1 MRHRFIASFGV
12 AAAIAFVAALGPDA
26 RAQSTQAPRPVPP
39 KWTPPRTVDGRP
51 DLAGNWSFANITP
64 LERPTN
70 LGEKATLTDA
80 EAAQLEEQN
89 AARSKQDEGRQRGT
103 AADVNR
109 AYNDFWYDRGTRVAS
124 TKQTSLV
131 VDPPNGRMPPLT
143 ADGQKRTDETQARRR
158 SRPSSW
164 EDRSLY
170 DRCLTRGPIG
180 SILPVIYGNGLEIHQ
195 TPNDVV
201 IRYEMI
207 HETRIIPL
215 DAKPHVNEAIKM
227 YMGDARGRFEGD
239 TLVVETKNMVGKTA
253 IGLNGNGSPLSPSTT
268 LVERFKRVA
277 GDQIDYSVTVTDPET
292 YTAPF
297 TIAFPITPQPDYQVL
312 PYECHEGNMALANIL
327 SAARAEDRA
336 IAEARAKGLPEPK
349 FNNDDGPI
357 FAPTRE

>member
-1 MRHRFIASFGV
+1 MLRHRKVSVGPV
-12 AAAIAFVAALGPDA
+12 AAALAVALGVVGSSESQVEGGSAAAA
-26 RAQSTQAPRPVPP
+26 RQWR
-39 KWTPPRTVDGRP
+39 TPWGHP
-51 DLAGNWSFANITP
+51 DLQGTWSSDDVRGIPLQRPEELGTRAEQTDEEFA
-64 LERPTN
+64 E
-70 LGEKATLTDA
+70 
-80 EAAQLEEQN
+80 
-89 AARSKQDEGRQRGT
+89 RQRGNDQQVARLREGGT
-103 AADVNR
+103 AFLAE
-109 AYNDFWYDRGTRVAS
+109 RGVRS
-124 TKQTSLV
+124 FRQTSLV

-143 ADGQKRTDETQARRR
+143 AEGQKRTDETQARRR

-170 DRCLTRGPIG
+170 DRCLTRGPVG

-195 TPNDVV
+195 TPNEVV

-207 HETRIIPL
+207 HETRIIPIDDPRPRL
-215 DAKPHVNEAIKM
+215 GEAIKM
-227 YMGDARGRFEGD
+227 YMGDARGRFEGE
-239 TLVVETKNMVGKTA
+239 TLVVETQNLIGKTA
-253 IGLNGNGSPLSPSTT
+253 IGNNGNGTPLTPSAR
-268 LVERFKRVA
+268 LVERFTRVA
-277 GDQIDYSVTVTDPET
+277 DDQIDYSVTVTDPET

-357 FAPTRE
+357 FAPARE

>member
-1 MRHRFIASFGV
+1 MQSYCKVSVCPV
-12 AAAIAFVAALGPDA
+12 AAALAVALGVVGSA
-26 RAQSTQAPRPVPP
+26 TSQVQSGSAAAAQQWR
-39 KWTPPRTVDGRP
+39 TPWGHP
-51 DLAGNWSFANITP
+51 DLQGTWSSDDVRGIPLQRPEELGTRAEQTDEEFAERQSGN
-64 LERPTN
+64 
-70 LGEKATLTDA
+70 D
-80 EAAQLEEQN
+80 QQV
-89 AARSKQDEGRQRGT
+89 ARLREGGT
-103 AADVNR
+103 AFLAE
-109 AYNDFWYDRGTRVAS
+109 RGVRS
-124 TKQTSLV
+124 FRQTSLV

-207 HETRIIPL
+207 HETRIIPI
-215 DAKPHVNEAIKM
+215 DPKPHVNEAIKM

-239 TLVVETKNMVGKTA
+239 TLVVETKNMIGKTA
-253 IGLNGNGSPLSPSTT
+253 IGLNGNGSPLTASTT
-268 LVERFKRVA
+268 LVERFTRVA
-277 GDQIDYSVTVTDPET
+277 DDQIDYSVTVTDPET

-312 PYECHEGNMALANIL
+312 PYECHEGNRALANIL

-336 IAEARAKGLPEPK
+336 IAEARAKGQPEPK

-357 FAPTRE
+357 FAPARE

>member
-1 MRHRFIASFGV
+1 MSATDRHRRALV
-12 AAAIAFVAALGPDA
+12 APALAALVLAVGSSHA
-26 RAQSTQAPRPVPP
+26 QAPAASAAPQWR
-39 KWTPPRTVDGRP
+39 TPWGHP
-51 DLAGNWSFANITP
+51 DLQGTWSSDDVRGIP
-64 LERPTN
+64 LQRAEEFGLRA
-70 LGEKATLTDA
+70 ELTD
-80 EAAQLEEQN
+80 EEF
-89 AARSKQDEGRQRGT
+89 AARQQGNDSQVARLREGGT
-103 AADVNR
+103 AFLAE
-109 AYNDFWYDRGTRVAS
+109 RGVRTFR
-124 TKQTSLV
+124 QTSLI
-131 VDPPNGRMPPLT
+131 VDPPDGRYPALT

-170 DRCLTRGPIG
+170 DRCLTRGVVG

-215 DAKPHVNEAIKM
+215 EAKPRIGEAIKM

-239 TLVVETKNMVGKTA
+239 TLVVETKNMLGRTA
-253 IGLNGNGSPLSPSTT
+253 IGSNGNGPPLTPSATF
-268 LVERFKRVA
+268 VERFTRVA
-277 GDQIDYSVTVTDPET
+277 DDRIDYSVTVTDPET

-312 PYECHEGNMALANIL
+312 PYECHEGNLALRNIL

-357 FAPTRE
+357 FAAPRE